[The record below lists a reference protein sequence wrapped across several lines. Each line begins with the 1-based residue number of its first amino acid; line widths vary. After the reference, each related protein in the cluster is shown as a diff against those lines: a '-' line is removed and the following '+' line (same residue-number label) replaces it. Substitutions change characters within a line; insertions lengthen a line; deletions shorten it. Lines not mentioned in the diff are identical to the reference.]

1 MEAQLKR
8 GNLLRPQVYKRVR
21 ISPVE
26 VYNRVGKSVILVC
39 KKTQKGSWIH
49 FMSVKKLRNHSGFVI
64 YSYFKDSA
72 FTAVLKCLSSK
83 LGM

>member
-1 MEAQLKR
+1 MNEPYSTPKEVLAQGGTPDNGPYMEAQLKR

-39 KKTQKGSWIH
+39 KKDQKGS
-49 FMSVKKLRNHSGFVI
+49 
-64 YSYFKDSA
+64 
-72 FTAVLKCLSSK
+72 
-83 LGM
+83 